1 MASDDSDNEGDDYAL
16 FGTALDPI
24 DEEDIPRK
32 RPVPIEEQ
40 VKIFSSN
47 ITNSNKQNK
56 QREVINKMTLF
67 W

>member
-24 DEEDIPRK
+24 DDEDLPRK

-40 VKIFSSN
+40 VTRI
-47 ITNSNKQNK
+47 
-56 QREVINKMTLF
+56 
-67 W
+67 

>member
-24 DEEDIPRK
+24 DDEDLPRK

-40 VKIFSSN
+40 VTTICALQMLILLFKILNIKKSS
-47 ITNSNKQNK
+47 
-56 QREVINKMTLF
+56 MTIK
-67 W
+67 